1 MRRTRERL
9 LAWAREAPQSG
20 LLLDLLSRQRPW
32 SLKQARCAVPLGHSV
47 WVGLHAASYG
57 GWARFQT
64 SARLHSAARPGL
76 RRVLP
81 GRLNSSEL
89 GFQVPFSLVSQV
101 WITTDTP
108 G

>member
-1 MRRTRERL
+1 MQRLTR
-9 LAWAREAPQSG
+9 P
-20 LLLDLLSRQRPW
+20 D
-32 SLKQARCAVPLGHSV
+32 
-47 WVGLHAASYG
+47 G
-57 GWARFQT
+57 GWPDSKPRPVCTAQP
-64 SARLHSAARPGL
+64 RPGL